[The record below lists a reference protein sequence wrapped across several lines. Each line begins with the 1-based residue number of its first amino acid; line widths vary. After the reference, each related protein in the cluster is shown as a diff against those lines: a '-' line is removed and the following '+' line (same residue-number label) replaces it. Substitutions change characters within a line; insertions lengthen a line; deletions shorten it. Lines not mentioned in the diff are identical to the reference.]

1 MMKYN
6 LAASNNVTLD
16 QAQSA
21 RQLVNRVDDGMF
33 SKVVTATERLDR
45 RMQSFFNAQ
54 ASTRGRK
61 VEKAT
66 WGFDRNAGF

>member
-16 QAQSA
+16 QAQNAS
-21 RQLVNRVDDGMF
+21 QLVNNAD
-33 SKVVTATERLDR
+33 SILCKVLAKTERLDR
-45 RMQSFFNAQ
+45 RMQQFFNAQ

-61 VEKAT
+61 VEKTT
-66 WGFDRNAGF
+66 WGFERNAGF